1 MHGRTTALVLIAAGW
16 LGAHGAPARA
26 AEIGLD
32 PLTGRP
38 TDAFG
43 RTPNGPGR
51 PEFIW
56 PQPPSPEAAPMPPLA
71 EPLPDVTAPAV
82 AASGP
87 SLLSQQA
94 ASDARTRAAFQ
105 RRQEFLRQQRLNARP
120 RGN

>member
-1 MHGRTTALVLIAAGW
+1 MHGRATALVLIVAAW
-16 LGAHGAPARA
+16 VLAQAVPARA
-26 AEIGLD
+26 AELGVD

-43 RTPNGPGR
+43 KVIGGGPR

-56 PQPPSPEAAPMPPLA
+56 PQLPNPQPAPMPPLA

-82 AASGP
+82 GASGP

-94 ASDARTRAAFQ
+94 AADAQTRAAFQ
-105 RRQEFLRQQRLNARP
+105 RRQEFLRQQRQSGRP